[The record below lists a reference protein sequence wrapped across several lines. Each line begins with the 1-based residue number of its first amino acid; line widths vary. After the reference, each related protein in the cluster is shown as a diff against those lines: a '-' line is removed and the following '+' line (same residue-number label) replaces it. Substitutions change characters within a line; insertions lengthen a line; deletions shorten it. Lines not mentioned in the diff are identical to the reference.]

1 MIWYIIEKENKT
13 NYLTS
18 RITGDVLIE
27 RGWGNGYVALPPTH
41 PLHLG
46 NLDNITNSDIIFKKI
61 TLVQNL
67 NVHGGAT
74 YSNLGDGVKAPKD
87 WWVIGFDTAHYGD
100 TIENWP
106 KEAVEAETKKL
117 FCQLFD
123 IDLGGL

>member
-1 MIWYIIEKENKT
+1 MIWYIIEKEDKPKYLSSEIYGNKF
-13 NYLTS
+13 
-18 RITGDVLIE
+18 IE
-27 RGWGNGYVALPPTH
+27 KGWGYGYVALPPTH

-46 NLDNITNSDIIFKKI
+46 NLDNITNTDIIFKKI

-67 NVHGGAT
+67 NVHGGPT

-87 WWVIGFDTAHYGD
+87 WWVIGFNTSHQGD

-117 FCQLFD
+117 FCQLLD
-123 IDLGGL
+123 IELGEL